1 MGGRVVVLNGW
12 QAWALGAVVV
22 AVLLVALFF
31 VGFLVLGLAIVGA
44 LALIVHRALR
54 AVGLAKPPVRQ
65 PHDPGVIEG
74 EYQVVERRLTD
85 AER

>member
-1 MGGRVVVLNGW
+1 MGGRMVVVNGW
-12 QAWALGAVVV
+12 QAWVLGAIVV

-31 VGFLVLGLAIVGA
+31 VGFLVLGLAVIGA
-44 LALIVHRALR
+44 LALIVHRTLR
-54 AVGLAKPPVRQ
+54 AFGLAKPAAHRSS
-65 PHDPGVIEG
+65 DTGVIDG

>member
-54 AVGLAKPPVRQ
+54 AVGLAKPPVRR
-65 PHDPGVIEG
+65 PRDPGVIEG